1 MSLRVWLDG
10 LRLGRRILNR
20 MSSTKIF
27 HILLAIVNE
36 VKTYGFLRCLKDL
49 LENPPYSL
57 YKTFSISPKYM
68 RPRLK
73 PTVDKEEKLFHRC
86 VKPGDFV
93 LDAGCGDGRNGLSLT
108 KIKGAS

>member
-1 MSLRVWLDG
+1 
-10 LRLGRRILNR
+10 
-20 MSSTKIF
+20 
-27 HILLAIVNE
+27 
-36 VKTYGFLRCLKDL
+36 
-49 LENPPYSL
+49 
-57 YKTFSISPKYM
+57 M